1 MRMDW
6 LPSAKYQNYAPIQFA
21 RFGNIRYFCKIA
33 LKLGCCYEKTDTCV
47 GYNHYDALT
56 VTAQGVDGI
65 KRNSSYLYGEGGGVT
80 LQAAK
85 EAALADLIQKISVT
99 VHSDFTSK
107 ERELNQDGNVTSDA
121 EYQSIIRSYS
131 TATLTNVK
139 TIVLKPEPDASVFL
153 YIAKSEIDRI
163 FESRVAK
170 AKEFVGNADEALKN
184 GQIDDALRYYYW
196 SYCLVKSLRY
206 PNEAKIFVDG
216 QERSLLAWLPTRI
229 DDVMGKVKV
238 QSRRTADNTYEITA
252 TYDGRPVRS
261 MDYTYF
267 DGVDNS
273 PVYSILDGKGLVELR
288 PGMAM
293 DAVQLKLEYEF
304 RGLSRND
311 SEVEAVV
318 GAMKP
323 AVYRRAYHRVA
334 LDGAAAPAESTSTD
348 VNGSMQS
355 PLALTDMGT
364 LGTAVMK
371 PVMQALRSGS
381 IEQCRKKFTAEGWE
395 EFSKLMGYG
404 KVTLMDDIH
413 LDYFADGDCVVCRG
427 LPVSCRFNRGR
438 VFNEK
443 LSFYIDSNSKQI
455 THVAMGLGREA
466 MNDVV
471 LGHLD
476 WSEKSRT
483 RIVGFLE
490 DYRTSYATKNLE
502 YLDKVF
508 DDNAVIVLGKRLQVA
523 PQLNK
528 EGYMNNHRVQFTQLT
543 KREFL
548 RNLRRQFQSKDYINL
563 HFSQNRI
570 YQLQKGVE
578 RYGIEIKQDY
588 YSSNYGDTGYLTMI
602 FDLTNPDQPVIHVRT
617 WQEQPDPNFGV
628 VSPADF

>member
-1 MRMDW
+1 MKR
-6 LPSAKYQNYAPIQFA
+6 LTL
-21 RFGNIRYFCKIA
+21 A
-33 LKLGCCYEKTDTCV
+33 LGIIITM
-47 GYNHYDALT
+47 ALT
-56 VTAQGVDGI
+56 VMAQGVDGI

-170 AKEFVGNADEALKN
+170 AKEFVGNANEALKN

-334 LDGAAAPAESTSTD
+334 LDGAASPAESTSTD

-490 DYRTSYATKNLE
+490 DYRTAYATKNLE

-588 YSSNYGDTGYLTMI
+588 YSSNYGDTGYLTLI

-617 WQEQPDPNFGV
+617 
-628 VSPADF
+628 

>member
-1 MRMDW
+1 MKR
-6 LPSAKYQNYAPIQFA
+6 LTL
-21 RFGNIRYFCKIA
+21 A
-33 LKLGCCYEKTDTCV
+33 LCIIITM
-47 GYNHYDALT
+47 ALT

-334 LDGAAAPAESTSTD
+334 LDGAASPAESTSTD

-466 MNDVV
+466 MNAVV

-490 DYRTSYATKNLE
+490 DYRTAYATKNLE

-588 YSSNYGDTGYLTMI
+588 YSSNYGDTGYLTLI

>member
-1 MRMDW
+1 M
-6 LPSAKYQNYAPIQFA
+6 
-21 RFGNIRYFCKIA
+21 
-33 LKLGCCYEKTDTCV
+33 
-47 GYNHYDALT
+47 ALT

-334 LDGAAAPAESTSTD
+334 LDDGASPAESTSTD

-443 LSFYIDSNSKQI
+443 LSFYIDSNTKQI

-490 DYRTSYATKNLE
+490 DYRTAYATKNLE

-588 YSSNYGDTGYLTMI
+588 YSSNYGDTGYLTLI

>member
-1 MRMDW
+1 MKK
-6 LPSAKYQNYAPIQFA
+6 LTL
-21 RFGNIRYFCKIA
+21 A
-33 LKLGCCYEKTDTCV
+33 LGIIITM
-47 GYNHYDALT
+47 ALT

-65 KRNSSYLYGEGGGVT
+65 KRNSSYLYGEGGGAT

-334 LDGAAAPAESTSTD
+334 LDGAASPAESTSTG

-455 THVAMGLGREA
+455 THIAMGLGREA

-490 DYRTSYATKNLE
+490 DYRTAYATKNLE

-588 YSSNYGDTGYLTMI
+588 YSSNYGDTGYLTLI

>member
-1 MRMDW
+1 MKR
-6 LPSAKYQNYAPIQFA
+6 LTL
-21 RFGNIRYFCKIA
+21 A
-33 LKLGCCYEKTDTCV
+33 LGIIITM
-47 GYNHYDALT
+47 ALT
-56 VTAQGVDGI
+56 VMAQGVDGI
-65 KRNSSYLYGEGGGVT
+65 KRNSSYLYGEGGGAT

-334 LDGAAAPAESTSTD
+334 IDGAASPAESTSTD

-490 DYRTSYATKNLE
+490 DYRTAYATKNLE

-588 YSSNYGDTGYLTMI
+588 YSSNYGDTGYLTLI
-602 FDLTNPDQPVIHVRT
+602 FDLTNPD
-617 WQEQPDPNFGV
+617 
-628 VSPADF
+628 

>member
-1 MRMDW
+1 MKR
-6 LPSAKYQNYAPIQFA
+6 LTL
-21 RFGNIRYFCKIA
+21 A
-33 LKLGCCYEKTDTCV
+33 LCIIITM
-47 GYNHYDALT
+47 ALT

-334 LDGAAAPAESTSTD
+334 LDGAASPAESTSTD

-355 PLALTDMGT
+355 PLALSDMGT

-490 DYRTSYATKNLE
+490 DYRTAYATKNLE

-588 YSSNYGDTGYLTMI
+588 YSSNYGDTGYLTLI

>member
-1 MRMDW
+1 MKR
-6 LPSAKYQNYAPIQFA
+6 LTL
-21 RFGNIRYFCKIA
+21 A
-33 LKLGCCYEKTDTCV
+33 LGIIITM
-47 GYNHYDALT
+47 ALT

-334 LDGAAAPAESTSTD
+334 LDGAASPAESTSTD

-371 PVMQALRSGS
+371 PVMLALRSGS

-490 DYRTSYATKNLE
+490 DYRTAYATKNLE

-588 YSSNYGDTGYLTMI
+588 YSSNYGDTGYLTLI

>member
-1 MRMDW
+1 MKR
-6 LPSAKYQNYAPIQFA
+6 LTL
-21 RFGNIRYFCKIA
+21 A
-33 LKLGCCYEKTDTCV
+33 LGIIITM
-47 GYNHYDALT
+47 ALT

-65 KRNSSYLYGEGGGVT
+65 KRNSSDLYGEGGGVT

-334 LDGAAAPAESTSTD
+334 LDGAASPAESTSTD

-490 DYRTSYATKNLE
+490 DYRTAYATKNLE

-588 YSSNYGDTGYLTMI
+588 YSSNYGDTGYLTLI

>member
-1 MRMDW
+1 MKR
-6 LPSAKYQNYAPIQFA
+6 LTL
-21 RFGNIRYFCKIA
+21 A
-33 LKLGCCYEKTDTCV
+33 LGIIITM
-47 GYNHYDALT
+47 ALT
-56 VTAQGVDGI
+56 VMAQGVDGI
-65 KRNSSYLYGEGGGVT
+65 KRNGSYLYGEGGGVT
-80 LQAAK
+80 LQEAK

-334 LDGAAAPAESTSTD
+334 LDGAASPAESTSTD

-490 DYRTSYATKNLE
+490 DYRTAYATKNLE

-588 YSSNYGDTGYLTMI
+588 YSSNYGDTGYLTLI

>member
-1 MRMDW
+1 MKR
-6 LPSAKYQNYAPIQFA
+6 LTL
-21 RFGNIRYFCKIA
+21 A
-33 LKLGCCYEKTDTCV
+33 LGIIITM
-47 GYNHYDALT
+47 ALT

-252 TYDGRPVRS
+252 TYDGRPVRY

-288 PGMAM
+288 LGMAM

-334 LDGAAAPAESTSTD
+334 LDGAASPAESTSTD

-490 DYRTSYATKNLE
+490 DYRTAYATKNLE

-588 YSSNYGDTGYLTMI
+588 YSSNYGDTGYLTLI

>member
-1 MRMDW
+1 MKR
-6 LPSAKYQNYAPIQFA
+6 LTL
-21 RFGNIRYFCKIA
+21 A
-33 LKLGCCYEKTDTCV
+33 LGIIITM
-47 GYNHYDALT
+47 ALT

-413 LDYFADGDCVVCRG
+413 LDYFADGDYVVCRG

-490 DYRTSYATKNLE
+490 DYRTAYATKNLE

-588 YSSNYGDTGYLTMI
+588 YSSNYGDTGYLTLI

>member
-1 MRMDW
+1 MKR
-6 LPSAKYQNYAPIQFA
+6 LTL
-21 RFGNIRYFCKIA
+21 A
-33 LKLGCCYEKTDTCV
+33 LCIIITM
-47 GYNHYDALT
+47 ALT

-238 QSRRTADNTYEITA
+238 QPRRTADNTYEITA

-334 LDGAAAPAESTSTD
+334 LDGAASPAESTSTD

-443 LSFYIDSNSKQI
+443 LSFYIDSNTKQI

-490 DYRTSYATKNLE
+490 DYRTAYATKNLE

-563 HFSQNRI
+563 HFSQHRI

-588 YSSNYGDTGYLTMI
+588 YSSNYGDTGYLTLI

>member
-1 MRMDW
+1 M
-6 LPSAKYQNYAPIQFA
+6 
-21 RFGNIRYFCKIA
+21 
-33 LKLGCCYEKTDTCV
+33 
-47 GYNHYDALT
+47 ALT
-56 VTAQGVDGI
+56 VMAQGVDGI
-65 KRNSSYLYGEGGGVT
+65 KRNSSYLYGEGGGAT

-139 TIVLKPEPDASVFL
+139 TIVLKPEPNASVFL

-334 LDGAAAPAESTSTD
+334 LDGAASPAESTSTD

-490 DYRTSYATKNLE
+490 DYRTAYATKNLE

-588 YSSNYGDTGYLTMI
+588 YSSNYGDTGYLTLI

>member
-1 MRMDW
+1 MKR
-6 LPSAKYQNYAPIQFA
+6 LTL
-21 RFGNIRYFCKIA
+21 A
-33 LKLGCCYEKTDTCV
+33 LGIIITM
-47 GYNHYDALT
+47 ALT

-65 KRNSSYLYGEGGGVT
+65 KRNSGYLYGEGGGVT

-311 SEVEAVV
+311 SEVDAVV

-334 LDGAAAPAESTSTD
+334 LDGAASPAESTSTD

-490 DYRTSYATKNLE
+490 DYRTAYATKNLE

-588 YSSNYGDTGYLTMI
+588 YSSNYGDTGYLTLI

>member
-1 MRMDW
+1 MKR
-6 LPSAKYQNYAPIQFA
+6 LTL
-21 RFGNIRYFCKIA
+21 A
-33 LKLGCCYEKTDTCV
+33 LGIIITM
-47 GYNHYDALT
+47 ALT

-216 QERSLLAWLPTRI
+216 QERSLLAWLPMRI

-334 LDGAAAPAESTSTD
+334 LDGAASPEESTSTD

-381 IEQCRKKFTAEGWE
+381 IEQCRQKFTAEGWE

-490 DYRTSYATKNLE
+490 DYRTAYATKNLE

-588 YSSNYGDTGYLTMI
+588 YSSNYGDTGYLTLI

>member
-1 MRMDW
+1 MKR
-6 LPSAKYQNYAPIQFA
+6 LTL
-21 RFGNIRYFCKIA
+21 A
-33 LKLGCCYEKTDTCV
+33 LCIIITM
-47 GYNHYDALT
+47 ALT
-56 VTAQGVDGI
+56 VAAQGVDGI

-238 QSRRTADNTYEITA
+238 QSRRMADNTYEITA

-334 LDGAAAPAESTSTD
+334 LDDGASPAESTSTD

-490 DYRTSYATKNLE
+490 DYRTAYATKNLE

-588 YSSNYGDTGYLTMI
+588 YSSNYGDTGYLTLI

>member
-1 MRMDW
+1 M
-6 LPSAKYQNYAPIQFA
+6 
-21 RFGNIRYFCKIA
+21 
-33 LKLGCCYEKTDTCV
+33 
-47 GYNHYDALT
+47 ALT

-107 ERELNQDGNVTSDA
+107 ERELNQDGNVTSGA

-334 LDGAAAPAESTSTD
+334 LDDGASPAESTSTD

-490 DYRTSYATKNLE
+490 DYRTAYATKNLE

-588 YSSNYGDTGYLTMI
+588 YSSNYGDTGYLTLI
-602 FDLTNPDQPVIHVRT
+602 FDLTNSDQPVIHVRT

>member
-1 MRMDW
+1 MKR
-6 LPSAKYQNYAPIQFA
+6 LTL
-21 RFGNIRYFCKIA
+21 A
-33 LKLGCCYEKTDTCV
+33 LCIIITM
-47 GYNHYDALT
+47 ALT

-229 DDVMGKVKV
+229 EDVMGKVKV
-238 QSRRTADNTYEITA
+238 QSRRTADDTYEITA

-334 LDGAAAPAESTSTD
+334 LDGAASPAESTSTD

-381 IEQCRKKFTAEGWE
+381 IEQCRQKFTAEGWE

-490 DYRTSYATKNLE
+490 DYRTAYATKNLE

-588 YSSNYGDTGYLTMI
+588 YSSNYGDTGYLTLI

>member
-1 MRMDW
+1 MKR
-6 LPSAKYQNYAPIQFA
+6 LTL
-21 RFGNIRYFCKIA
+21 A
-33 LKLGCCYEKTDTCV
+33 LGIIITM
-47 GYNHYDALT
+47 ALT

-170 AKEFVGNADEALKN
+170 AKEFGGNADEALKN

-334 LDGAAAPAESTSTD
+334 LDGAASPAESTSTD

-490 DYRTSYATKNLE
+490 DYRTAYATKNLE

-588 YSSNYGDTGYLTMI
+588 YSSNYGDTGYLTLI

>member
-1 MRMDW
+1 MKR
-6 LPSAKYQNYAPIQFA
+6 LIL
-21 RFGNIRYFCKIA
+21 A
-33 LKLGCCYEKTDTCV
+33 LGIIITM
-47 GYNHYDALT
+47 ALT

-252 TYDGRPVRS
+252 IYDGRPVRS

-273 PVYSILDGKGLVELR
+273 PVYSILDGKDLVELR

-334 LDGAAAPAESTSTD
+334 LDGVASPEESTSTD

-490 DYRTSYATKNLE
+490 DYRTAYATKNLE

-588 YSSNYGDTGYLTMI
+588 YSSNYGDTGYLTLI

>member
-1 MRMDW
+1 MKRLILAWGIIITM
-6 LPSAKYQNYAPIQFA
+6 
-21 RFGNIRYFCKIA
+21 
-33 LKLGCCYEKTDTCV
+33 
-47 GYNHYDALT
+47 ALT

-334 LDGAAAPAESTSTD
+334 LDGAASPAESTSTD

-381 IEQCRKKFTAEGWE
+381 IEQCRQKFTADGWE

-490 DYRTSYATKNLE
+490 DYRTAYAMKNLE

>member
-1 MRMDW
+1 MKR
-6 LPSAKYQNYAPIQFA
+6 LIL
-21 RFGNIRYFCKIA
+21 A
-33 LKLGCCYEKTDTCV
+33 LGIIITM
-47 GYNHYDALT
+47 ALT
-56 VTAQGVDGI
+56 VMAQGVDGI
-65 KRNSSYLYGEGGGVT
+65 KRNSSYLYGEGGGAT

-252 TYDGRPVRS
+252 TYDGLPVRS

-334 LDGAAAPAESTSTD
+334 LDGAASPAESTSTD

-490 DYRTSYATKNLE
+490 DYRTAYATKNLE

-588 YSSNYGDTGYLTMI
+588 YSSNYGDTGYLTLI
-602 FDLTNPDQPVIHVRT
+602 FDLTDPDQPVIHVRT

>member
-1 MRMDW
+1 MKR
-6 LPSAKYQNYAPIQFA
+6 LTL
-21 RFGNIRYFCKIA
+21 A
-33 LKLGCCYEKTDTCV
+33 LCIIITM
-47 GYNHYDALT
+47 ALT

-121 EYQSIIRSYS
+121 EFQSIIRSYS

-334 LDGAAAPAESTSTD
+334 LDGAASPAESTLTD

-490 DYRTSYATKNLE
+490 DYRTAYATKNLE

-588 YSSNYGDTGYLTMI
+588 YSSNYGDTGYLTLI

>member
-1 MRMDW
+1 MKR
-6 LPSAKYQNYAPIQFA
+6 LTL
-21 RFGNIRYFCKIA
+21 A
-33 LKLGCCYEKTDTCV
+33 LGIIITM
-47 GYNHYDALT
+47 ALT

-65 KRNSSYLYGEGGGVT
+65 KRNSSYLYGEGGGAT

-334 LDGAAAPAESTSTD
+334 LDGAASPAESTSTD

-443 LSFYIDSNSKQI
+443 LSFYIDSNTKQI

-490 DYRTSYATKNLE
+490 DYRTAYATKNLE

-588 YSSNYGDTGYLTMI
+588 YSSNYGDTGYLTLI

-617 WQEQPDPNFGV
+617 
-628 VSPADF
+628 

>member
-1 MRMDW
+1 MKR
-6 LPSAKYQNYAPIQFA
+6 LTL
-21 RFGNIRYFCKIA
+21 A
-33 LKLGCCYEKTDTCV
+33 LGIIITM
-47 GYNHYDALT
+47 ALT
-56 VTAQGVDGI
+56 VMAQGVDGI

-334 LDGAAAPAESTSTD
+334 LDGAASPAESTSTD

-364 LGTAVMK
+364 LGTAVMM

-443 LSFYIDSNSKQI
+443 LSFYIDSNTKQI

-490 DYRTSYATKNLE
+490 DYRTAYATKNLE

-588 YSSNYGDTGYLTMI
+588 YSSNYGDTGYLTLI

>member
-1 MRMDW
+1 MKR
-6 LPSAKYQNYAPIQFA
+6 LTL
-21 RFGNIRYFCKIA
+21 A
-33 LKLGCCYEKTDTCV
+33 LCIIITM
-47 GYNHYDALT
+47 ALT

-238 QSRRTADNTYEITA
+238 QSRRMADNTYEITA

-334 LDGAAAPAESTSTD
+334 LDSAASPAESTSTD

-355 PLALTDMGT
+355 PLALTNMGT

-443 LSFYIDSNSKQI
+443 LSFYIDSNTKQI

-490 DYRTSYATKNLE
+490 DYRTAYAMKNLE

-588 YSSNYGDTGYLTMI
+588 YSSNYGDTGYLTLI

>member
-1 MRMDW
+1 MKRLILAWGIIITM
-6 LPSAKYQNYAPIQFA
+6 
-21 RFGNIRYFCKIA
+21 
-33 LKLGCCYEKTDTCV
+33 
-47 GYNHYDALT
+47 ALT

-238 QSRRTADNTYEITA
+238 QSRRAADNTYEITA

-334 LDGAAAPAESTSTD
+334 LDGAASPAESTSTD

-381 IEQCRKKFTAEGWE
+381 IEQCRQKFTAEGWE

-490 DYRTSYATKNLE
+490 DYRTAYATKNLE

-528 EGYMNNHRVQFTQLT
+528 EGYMNNHRVRFTQLT

-588 YSSNYGDTGYLTMI
+588 YSSNYGDTGYLTLI

>member
-1 MRMDW
+1 MKR
-6 LPSAKYQNYAPIQFA
+6 LTL
-21 RFGNIRYFCKIA
+21 A
-33 LKLGCCYEKTDTCV
+33 LGIIITM
-47 GYNHYDALT
+47 ALT

-121 EYQSIIRSYS
+121 EFQSIIRSYS

-334 LDGAAAPAESTSTD
+334 LDGAASPAESTSTD

-371 PVMQALRSGS
+371 PVMQALRSGF

-490 DYRTSYATKNLE
+490 DYRTAYATKNLE

-588 YSSNYGDTGYLTMI
+588 YSSNYGDTGYLTLI
-602 FDLTNPDQPVIHVRT
+602 FDLTNPDQPVTNETTDCYFLDNRA
-617 WQEQPDPNFGV
+617 GY
-628 VSPADF
+628 SCCRGADNECGRLRGEVDGYGRQGDASGDRPQRADMRAD

>member
-1 MRMDW
+1 MKR
-6 LPSAKYQNYAPIQFA
+6 LTL
-21 RFGNIRYFCKIA
+21 A
-33 LKLGCCYEKTDTCV
+33 LGIIITM
-47 GYNHYDALT
+47 ALT
-56 VTAQGVDGI
+56 VMAQGVDGI

-229 DDVMGKVKV
+229 DDVMGNVKV

-334 LDGAAAPAESTSTD
+334 LDGAASPAESTSTD

-490 DYRTSYATKNLE
+490 DYRTAYATKNLE

-588 YSSNYGDTGYLTMI
+588 YSSNYGDTGYLTLI
-602 FDLTNPDQPVIHVRT
+602 FDLTNPD
-617 WQEQPDPNFGV
+617 
-628 VSPADF
+628 

>member
-1 MRMDW
+1 MKR
-6 LPSAKYQNYAPIQFA
+6 LTL
-21 RFGNIRYFCKIA
+21 A
-33 LKLGCCYEKTDTCV
+33 LGIIITM
-47 GYNHYDALT
+47 ALT

-85 EAALADLIQKISVT
+85 EVALADLIQKISVT

-206 PNEAKIFVDG
+206 PNEAKIFGDG

-334 LDGAAAPAESTSTD
+334 LDGAASPAESTSTD

-381 IEQCRKKFTAEGWE
+381 IEQCRQKFTAEGWE

-490 DYRTSYATKNLE
+490 DYRTAYATKNLE

-588 YSSNYGDTGYLTMI
+588 YSSNYGDTGYLTLI

>member
-1 MRMDW
+1 M
-6 LPSAKYQNYAPIQFA
+6 
-21 RFGNIRYFCKIA
+21 
-33 LKLGCCYEKTDTCV
+33 
-47 GYNHYDALT
+47 ALT

-80 LQAAK
+80 LQVAK

-334 LDGAAAPAESTSTD
+334 LDDGASPAESTSTD

-490 DYRTSYATKNLE
+490 GYRTAYATKNLE

-588 YSSNYGDTGYLTMI
+588 YSSNYGDTGYLTLI

>member
-1 MRMDW
+1 MKR
-6 LPSAKYQNYAPIQFA
+6 LTL
-21 RFGNIRYFCKIA
+21 A
-33 LKLGCCYEKTDTCV
+33 LGIIITM
-47 GYNHYDALT
+47 ALT

-334 LDGAAAPAESTSTD
+334 LDGAASPAESTSTD

-355 PLALTDMGT
+355 PLALSDMGT

-381 IEQCRKKFTAEGWE
+381 IEQCRQKFTAEGWE

-490 DYRTSYATKNLE
+490 DYRTAYATKNLE

-578 RYGIEIKQDY
+578 RYGFEIKQDY
-588 YSSNYGDTGYLTMI
+588 YSSNYGDTGYLTLI

>member
-1 MRMDW
+1 MKR
-6 LPSAKYQNYAPIQFA
+6 LIL
-21 RFGNIRYFCKIA
+21 A
-33 LKLGCCYEKTDTCV
+33 LGIIITM
-47 GYNHYDALT
+47 ALT

-334 LDGAAAPAESTSTD
+334 LDGVASPEESTSTD

-490 DYRTSYATKNLE
+490 DYRTAYATKNLE

-588 YSSNYGDTGYLTMI
+588 YSSNYGDTGYLTLI

>member
-1 MRMDW
+1 M
-6 LPSAKYQNYAPIQFA
+6 
-21 RFGNIRYFCKIA
+21 
-33 LKLGCCYEKTDTCV
+33 
-47 GYNHYDALT
+47 ALT

-323 AVYRRAYHRVA
+323 AVYRRAYHRVV
-334 LDGAAAPAESTSTD
+334 LDGAASPAESTSTD

-490 DYRTSYATKNLE
+490 DYRTAYATKNLE

-588 YSSNYGDTGYLTMI
+588 YSSNYGDTGYLTLI

>member
-1 MRMDW
+1 MKR
-6 LPSAKYQNYAPIQFA
+6 LTL
-21 RFGNIRYFCKIA
+21 A
-33 LKLGCCYEKTDTCV
+33 LCIIITM
-47 GYNHYDALT
+47 ALT

-139 TIVLKPEPDASVFL
+139 TIVLNPEPDASVFL

-334 LDGAAAPAESTSTD
+334 LDGAASPAESTSTD

-404 KVTLMDDIH
+404 KVTLMDDIR

-490 DYRTSYATKNLE
+490 DYRTAYATKNLE

-588 YSSNYGDTGYLTMI
+588 YSSNYGDTGYLTLI

>member
-1 MRMDW
+1 MKR
-6 LPSAKYQNYAPIQFA
+6 LIL
-21 RFGNIRYFCKIA
+21 A
-33 LKLGCCYEKTDTCV
+33 LGIIITM
-47 GYNHYDALT
+47 ALT

-334 LDGAAAPAESTSTD
+334 LDGAASPAESTSTD

-355 PLALTDMGT
+355 PLALSDMGT

-490 DYRTSYATKNLE
+490 DYRTAYATKNLE

-588 YSSNYGDTGYLTMI
+588 YSSNYGDTGYLTLI

>member
-1 MRMDW
+1 M
-6 LPSAKYQNYAPIQFA
+6 
-21 RFGNIRYFCKIA
+21 
-33 LKLGCCYEKTDTCV
+33 
-47 GYNHYDALT
+47 ALT

-334 LDGAAAPAESTSTD
+334 LDGAASPAESTSTD

-438 VFNEK
+438 VLNEK

-490 DYRTSYATKNLE
+490 DYRTAYATKNLE

-588 YSSNYGDTGYLTMI
+588 YSSNYGDTGYLTLI

>member
-1 MRMDW
+1 MKR
-6 LPSAKYQNYAPIQFA
+6 LTL
-21 RFGNIRYFCKIA
+21 A
-33 LKLGCCYEKTDTCV
+33 LCIIITM
-47 GYNHYDALT
+47 ALT

-216 QERSLLAWLPTRI
+216 QERSLLVWLPTRI

-238 QSRRTADNTYEITA
+238 QSRRMADNTYEITA

-334 LDGAAAPAESTSTD
+334 LDGAASPAESTSTD

-371 PVMQALRSGS
+371 PVMQTLRSGS

-490 DYRTSYATKNLE
+490 DYRTAYATKNLE

-588 YSSNYGDTGYLTMI
+588 YSSNYGDTGYLTLI

>member
-1 MRMDW
+1 MKRLILAWGIIITM
-6 LPSAKYQNYAPIQFA
+6 
-21 RFGNIRYFCKIA
+21 
-33 LKLGCCYEKTDTCV
+33 
-47 GYNHYDALT
+47 ALT

-65 KRNSSYLYGEGGGVT
+65 KRNSSYLYGDGGGVT

-334 LDGAAAPAESTSTD
+334 LDGAASPAESTSTD

-381 IEQCRKKFTAEGWE
+381 IEQCRQKFTADGWE

-490 DYRTSYATKNLE
+490 DYRTAYATKNLE

-588 YSSNYGDTGYLTMI
+588 YSSNYGDTGYLTLI